1 MQLTPRQMRAL
12 VAICDTFAAGDK
24 GVPSAS
30 ELGVPEGV
38 TRLLD
43 RIPRDSERRQ
53 LAALLSF
60 WDSALLGLLCGEGF
74 NSFTEMPLN
83 ARERVLESWRDSRI
97 PQRRA
102 AYHALRKATLLLYY
116 ALPGP
121 RGGSNP
127 LWKHLHYP
135 GPAGAPANP
144 APRAIQPLR
153 IERDTELDCDVCVVG
168 SGAGG
173 GTAAAVLTAAG
184 LDVVVLE
191 VGGYYDDA
199 DFDGGELAGL
209 GRLYMQGGTSA
220 TADQGVILLAGECL
234 GGGTVVNY
242 CTSFRTPQ
250 DVREEWAAH
259 GVPQFAGEV
268 YTRSLDAVC
277 ERLRV
282 NTDHN
287 HAAKREQ
294 VMRRGLEKLG
304 WHMDRM
310 PRNVVG
316 CEQGIRCGYCGYGCA
331 VGAKQS
337 TVKTWLA
344 DAHARG
350 TRIIVDIFAERVRVE
365 NGAACGVEALHRPSG
380 SRVQV
385 RAKAVVAACGSIH
398 TPALLRR
405 SGLGNPNIG
414 RHLHLHP
421 VTAMWGEF
429 DEEIRPW
436 EGTLQAFY
444 SDHFRNLTGSYGL
457 KIETTAEHPS
467 LAAAFFPWFGSWNNY
482 ALTLRLKNLVGLGV
496 LLRDRDSGRV
506 DTDRRGH
513 PVAHYALSEFDRNHM
528 RIGVRGAAQIL
539 EAAGAK
545 SIFSSHARYVSYEP
559 GRRGSLEQFCRA
571 ADSCGWGAGQCGY
584 ASFHIMGTARMGGAA
599 KSSACNP
606 EGQTWDARNLY
617 VCDAAAFP
625 CASGVNPMISIE
637 AIAYMNASALAS
649 RLVR

>member
-1 MQLTPRQMRAL
+1 MQLTPRQERAL
-12 VAICDTFAAGDK
+12 KAICDTFAAGDK

-30 ELGVPEGV
+30 QLGVPEAV
-38 TRLLD
+38 THILD
-43 RIPRDSERRQ
+43 RIPRAVERNQ
-53 LAALLSF
+53 LALLLSL
-60 WDSALLGLLCGEGF
+60 WDSSLLGLLSGAGF
-74 NSFTEMPLN
+74 NSFSEMPLRS
-83 ARERVLESWRDSRI
+83 REQVLEGWRDSGLS
-97 PQRRA
+97 QRRA

-121 RGGSNP
+121 RGGKNP
-127 LWKHLHYP
+127 LWGHLHYP

-153 IERDTELDCDVCVVG
+153 IDRDTHLDCDVCVVG

-173 GTAAAVLTAAG
+173 GAAAGVLAAAG

-191 VGGYYDDA
+191 AGGYFDDA

-209 GRLYMQGGTSA
+209 NRLYMQGGTSA
-220 TADQGVILLAGECL
+220 TADQGIILLAGECL

-259 GVPQFAGEV
+259 GVPQFAAET

-277 ERLRV
+277 ERLHV

-287 HAAKREQ
+287 QAAKREQ
-294 VMRRGLEKLG
+294 MMRRGLEKLG
-304 WHMDRM
+304 WHCDRM
-310 PRNVVG
+310 PRNVRG
-316 CEQGIRCGYCGYGCA
+316 CEQGVRCGYCGYGCA
-331 VGAKQS
+331 IGAKQS

-350 TRIIVDIFAERVRVE
+350 ARIVVNTFADRVRIE
-365 NGAACGVEALHRPSG
+365 MGAACGVDAVHRETR
-380 SRVQV
+380 SRVTV
-385 RAKAVVAACGSIH
+385 RAKSVVSACGTIH
-398 TPALLRR
+398 TPPLLRR
-405 SGLGNPNIG
+405 SGLTNPNIG

-421 VTAMWGEF
+421 VTAVWGEF

-444 SDHFRNLTGSYGL
+444 SDQFRHLTGAYGL

-482 ALTLRLKNLVGLGV
+482 ALTLRLKNMVGLGV
-496 LLRDRDSGRV
+496 LLRDRDAGRV
-506 DTDRRGH
+506 DTDRHGH
-513 PVAHYALSEFDRNHM
+513 PVTHYALSKFDVNHM

-539 EAAGAK
+539 EATGAK
-545 SIFSSHARYVSYEP
+545 LIFTSHARYVSYEP
-559 GRRGSLEQFCRA
+559 GRRGSLEQFCRD
-571 ADSCGWGAGQCGY
+571 ADACGWRAGQCGY
-584 ASFHIMGTARMGGAA
+584 ASFHIMGTARMGGSA

-606 EGQTWDARNLY
+606 EGQTWDTRNLY
-617 VCDAAAFP
+617 VCDAATFP
-625 CASGVNPMISIE
+625 SASGVNPMISIE
-637 AIAYMNASALAS
+637 AIAHMNARALAAHLA
-649 RLVR
+649 R